1 MILGVMRARTDSTVR
16 DTDDEQRHDEMV
28 ERLESPSI
36 IKKST
41 VITQKRRVIQGK
53 P

>member
-1 MILGVMRARTDSTVR
+1 MRAGTDSTER
-16 DTDDEQRHDEMV
+16 EYTGEQRQVDLV
-28 ERLESPSI
+28 ERLESPL

-41 VITQKRRVIQGK
+41 VITQKRRVQLKDYQGK